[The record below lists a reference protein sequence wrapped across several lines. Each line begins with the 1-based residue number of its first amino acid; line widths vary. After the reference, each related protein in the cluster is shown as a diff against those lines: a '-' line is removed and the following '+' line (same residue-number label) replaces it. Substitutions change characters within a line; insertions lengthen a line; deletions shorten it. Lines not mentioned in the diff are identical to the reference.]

1 MVYRVVDIYD
11 GYEILYK
18 GTCENAAKHARRQ
31 RVIDTDEKCCVL
43 IEERVLNEYGEYEW
57 KVNDVI

>member
-1 MVYRVVDIYD
+1 MPPESAIIIVPTGPRGPERREEKKMVYRTIDIY
-11 GYEILYK
+11 
-18 GTCENAAKHARRQ
+18 
-31 RVIDTDEKCCVL
+31 TDEECCVL